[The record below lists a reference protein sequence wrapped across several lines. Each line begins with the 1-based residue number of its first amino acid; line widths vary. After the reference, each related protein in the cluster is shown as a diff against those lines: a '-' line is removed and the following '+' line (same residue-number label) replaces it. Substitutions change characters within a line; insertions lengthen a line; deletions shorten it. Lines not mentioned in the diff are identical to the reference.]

1 VLVCAAVAVAWLP
14 AAPGWWPG
22 GARVFYPEHS
32 WHGRRQQAA
41 ESRGVS
47 HVQSYD
53 CTDKIP
59 KIIVIGVTNNNTQ
72 TIIIGVY
79 RLSQCK
85 YNISYE

>member
-47 HVQSYD
+47 HVQSY
-53 CTDKIP
+53 
-59 KIIVIGVTNNNTQ
+59 
-72 TIIIGVY
+72 
-79 RLSQCK
+79 
-85 YNISYE
+85 